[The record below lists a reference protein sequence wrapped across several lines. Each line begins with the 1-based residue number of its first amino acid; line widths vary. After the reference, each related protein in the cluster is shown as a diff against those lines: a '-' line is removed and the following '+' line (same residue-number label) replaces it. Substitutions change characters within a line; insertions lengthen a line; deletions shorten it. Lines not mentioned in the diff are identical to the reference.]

1 MNQLSC
7 FKLQNTEIFLI
18 VSDALLAMSG
28 KSILSTGDFAF
39 RGCLNS
45 VFRKKAVEVADI
57 NV

>member
-1 MNQLSC
+1 M
-7 FKLQNTEIFLI
+7 FLI

-28 KSILSTGDFAF
+28 KSIFNTEDFTF

-45 VFRKKAVEVADI
+45 VFRKKAFEVADI